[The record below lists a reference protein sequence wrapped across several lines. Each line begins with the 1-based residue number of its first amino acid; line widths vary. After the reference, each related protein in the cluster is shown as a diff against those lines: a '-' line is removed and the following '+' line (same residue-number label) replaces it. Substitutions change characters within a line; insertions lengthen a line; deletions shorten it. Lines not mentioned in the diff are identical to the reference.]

1 MSKEFINAFIINK
14 NIFYEIYN
22 LTNHQYLSQVFQII
36 YLNFNTHDNND
47 YNITFAIICIS
58 CKIYYLNQQT
68 KDKIYLCAILSKNK
82 EYKDNNFWLKLIKY
96 KVILKINEHL
106 QHLLNV
112 DMVDKNANISNNSK
126 KQSVL
131 EKKMVYFIYK

>member
-1 MSKEFINAFIINK
+1 MSKEFINAFFTNK

-36 YLNFNTHDNND
+36 YLNFNTHYNND

-82 EYKDNNFWLKLIKY
+82 EYKDNTFWLKLIEY